1 MAANLYYT
9 PSTYSSSTTGTFSF
23 WIKRGKLS
31 SEGNTVIWSNTS
43 TNDNNRT
50 YFSINSDDKIRVSV
64 QYSGSD
70 DDNLTNAQFRDI
82 FGWMHIVIRLD
93 STQGTA
99 ANRCVIWVNGEQ
111 QSMSSNA
118 GTPSGNITAFQTSL
132 SNSHYWGGIY
142 GSTSGLDNGYLS
154 QCVYCDGQAY
164 SASNFGE
171 TDVTTGE
178 WKPKSDLSGLT
189 FGNNGYWLKFE
200 NSANIGLDSSGNSNN
215 FTNNSSEVLQVAD
228 NPSNVFATQ
237 NILDSLFPTT
247 SVDWAFSHGNNQVV
261 SGRGSNSSTGYS
273 YNNATIAVSKGKF
286 YWEVKP
292 TNVGGSSFIGIISE
306 GQLYNQNLN
315 EITNSNAYAWTIR
328 NSNGNIRNNN
338 TNITYAASYTAN
350 DIISVALDL
359 DNNKIYWAK
368 NGVWGNGS
376 GAWGSSTFDAAV
388 GAVTI
393 TAPASTKNGHYFPT
407 LGASDYATSST
418 FQTNFGNGYFGSTA
432 ISSAGTNASGNGIFE
447 YDVPANFTAL
457 STKGLNL

>member
-70 DDNLTNAQFRDI
+70 DDNVTNAKFRDT

-132 SNSHYWGGIY
+132 SNSHFWGGIY
-142 GSTSGLDNGYLS
+142 GSASGLDNAYLT

-171 TDVTTGE
+171 TDSTTGE
-178 WKPKSDLSGLT
+178 WKPKTDLSGLT

-200 NSANIGLDSSGNSNN
+200 NSANMGLDSSGNSNN
-215 FTNNSSEVLQVAD
+215 LTNNSNEVLQVAD
-228 NPSNVFATQ
+228 NPSNVFATL
-237 NILDSLFPTT
+237 NPLFIGNGQASTFSNGNTTGQSPTSQGIGGT
-247 SVDWAFSHGNNQVV
+247 STLAA
-261 SGRGSNSSTGYS
+261 NS
-273 YNNATIAVSKGKF
+273 GKF
-286 YWEVKP
+286 YAEFKYAADTSGSNNEGAIGVCD
-292 TNVGGSSFIGIISE
+292 TYFLSSNSNLGGSSSPGYQEYSVANW
-306 GQLYNQNLN
+306 GL
-315 EITNSNAYAWTIR
+315 R
-328 NSNGNIRNNN
+328 NSGNTFYSSNGSKYTN
-338 TNITYAASYTAN
+338 TSQHGNWTLN
-350 DIISVALDL
+350 DIIGVALDI
-359 DNNKIYWAK
+359 DNNRVYFSK
-368 NGVWGNGS
+368 NGGWWDGTSSWG
-376 GAWGSSTFDAAV
+376 GASPTNYITLDSTGFEGNYHFAV
-388 GAVTI
+388 GDSSSGNSVTWN
-393 TAPASTKNGHYFPT
+393 S
-407 LGASDYATSST
+407 
-418 FQTNFGNGYFGSTA
+418 NFGNGYFGTTA
-432 ISSAGTNASGNGIFE
+432 VSSAGTN
-447 YDVPANFTAL
+447 
-457 STKGLNL
+457 

>member
-70 DDNLTNAQFRDI
+70 DDNVTNAKFRDT

-132 SNSHYWGGIY
+132 SNSHFWGGIY
-142 GSTSGLDNGYLS
+142 GSASGLDNAYLT

-171 TDVTTGE
+171 TDSTTGE
-178 WKPKSDLSGLT
+178 WKPKTDLSGLT

-200 NSANIGLDSSGNSNN
+200 NSANMGLDSSGNSNN
-215 FTNNSSEVLQVAD
+215 LTNNSNEVLQVAD
-228 NPSNVFATQ
+228 NPSNVFATF
-237 NILDSLFPTT
+237 NPISGSGTMAGNAT
-247 SVDWAFSHGNNQVV
+247 FSNGNNTVLCAGSVYNPFGSTIGVNKGKYYAEFKTLNEPGDGMIGIFAKLGASGNYIGSQTHQYSWYRSSGNTGRIRNNSNDIVTGIGGYTTNDIIGIALDCDNNKLYMHKNGTYISNGSGTGDPTNGNYGISITDPDDTDLGFYFMTAMDWGG
-261 SGRGSNSSTGYS
+261 SGRGNWS
-273 YNNATIAVSKGKF
+273 A
-286 YWEVKP
+286 
-292 TNVGGSSFIGIISE
+292 
-306 GQLYNQNLN
+306 
-315 EITNSNAYAWTIR
+315 
-328 NSNGNIRNNN
+328 
-338 TNITYAASYTAN
+338 
-350 DIISVALDL
+350 
-359 DNNKIYWAK
+359 
-368 NGVWGNGS
+368 
-376 GAWGSSTFDAAV
+376 
-388 GAVTI
+388 
-393 TAPASTKNGHYFPT
+393 
-407 LGASDYATSST
+407 
-418 FQTNFGNGYFGSTA
+418 NFGNGYFGTTA
-432 ISSAGTNASGNGIFE
+432 VATNSGNGYQDVDGNGIFN
-447 YDVPANFTAL
+447 YTVPTNYRAL
-457 STKGLNL
+457 CTKGLNQ